1 MGTSRSSIEDE
12 KRYLVVHLKFTLLA
26 SQCLLDAQ
34 QRQTRGSLGEEG
46 KGRGVPEEQ
55 QMHKRSTKEV
65 KQVNY

>member
-12 KRYLVVHLKFTLLA
+12 KRYLVVHLKFTLFA

-46 KGRGVPEEQ
+46 KRRGGSEEQ